1 MLTVGSGDHALEQ
14 LVQADLAER
23 GIHVEIR
30 DMEFGAF
37 MTRARARPVN
47 FDLILTGISG
57 DVSLAYVGAM
67 YDSRQRGSAL
77 DYGDYHTPALDSL
90 FARARIEPA
99 DAARDTWRGVQ
110 TILARDL
117 PSVWIYHARGL
128 QGIARRM
135 QGVRMDLRGEMVSLS
150 SWSTSPESR

>member
-1 MLTVGSGDHALEQ
+1 MATVGSGDHALEQ

-23 GIHVEIR
+23 GIHVDIR

-37 MTRARARPVN
+37 MANARARPVS
-47 FDLILTGISG
+47 FDMILTGVSG
-57 DVSLAYVGAM
+57 DVSLAYIGAM

-77 DYGDYHTPALDSL
+77 DYGDYHTAALDSL
-90 FARARIEPA
+90 FARARIASA
-99 DAARDTWRGVQ
+99 DEARETWRSIQ
-110 TILARDL
+110 DILAREL

-135 QGVRMDLRGEMVSLS
+135 QGVQMDLRGEMVSLS
-150 SWSTSPESR
+150 KWSISAESR